1 MTYHYEQD
9 LWSIISTIIG
19 WCYFLAWSCSF
30 YPQVI
35 LNWKRKSVQGLS
47 IDFLCYNVL
56 GFLCY
61 SIFNISFYFSQDIR
75 DEYKR
80 RNHSS
85 ENLVRAND
93 VVFAVH
99 AFLISTFTL
108 FQTFY
113 YKKDNS
119 QRLSK
124 IARYFI
130 TASFIGVLCM
140 FMSVEYFERFM
151 WIDLMYYLS
160 YVKLLVSLIK
170 YIPQAWVNFKRKS
183 TLGWSIHN
191 ILLDFT
197 GGTLSITQLLLDAS
211 ISGDWSGVSGD
222 PVKLGL
228 GAQSIAFDIIFMLQH
243 FVWYRDN
250 PQDAEQQE
258 LLKAHQEEQV

>member
-1 MTYHYEQD
+1 
-9 LWSIISTIIG
+9 
-19 WCYFLAWSCSF
+19 
-30 YPQVI
+30 
-35 LNWKRKSVQGLS
+35 
-47 IDFLCYNVL
+47 
-56 GFLCY
+56 
-61 SIFNISFYFSQDIR
+61 
-75 DEYKR
+75 
-80 RNHSS
+80 
-85 ENLVRAND
+85 
-93 VVFAVH
+93 
-99 AFLISTFTL
+99 
-108 FQTFY
+108 
-113 YKKDNS
+113 
-119 QRLSK
+119 
-124 IARYFI
+124 
-130 TASFIGVLCM
+130 
-140 FMSVEYFERFM
+140 M

>member
-1 MTYHYEQD
+1 MCWD
-9 LWSIISTIIG
+9 FS
-19 WCYFLAWSCSF
+19 
-30 YPQVI
+30 VI
-35 LNWKRKSVQGLS
+35 H
-47 IDFLCYNVL
+47 
-56 GFLCY
+56 
-61 SIFNISFYFSQDIR
+61 QDIR

-80 RNHSS
+80 RNHSN

-140 FMSVEYFERFM
+140 LMSIEYFEKFM

-228 GAQSIAFDIIFMLQH
+228 GVQSIAFDIIFMLQH
-243 FVWYRDN
+243 FVWYRDD
-250 PQDAEQQE
+250 PQDTEQQE
-258 LLKAHQEEQV
+258 LLKAHEEEQV